1 MSNVN
6 ILTLKEYWANVSNA
20 IGTIASAKKTTGM
33 QILGNDGTNSHA
45 PNIDSAGNVST
56 KLVGSS
62 AIKGAN
68 STVTTAG
75 TRVQL
80 PDHACRKII
89 ITANRTNTGYIYIGG
104 SDVSSAVYGIELTEN
119 GQITLEI
126 SNSNLIY
133 IDASVDGE
141 GISYIAI

>member
-1 MSNVN
+1 LSNIN
-6 ILTLKEYWANVSNA
+6 ILTLREYWANVSNTT
-20 IGTIASAKKTTGM
+20 GTIASGKKTSGM
-33 QILGNDGTNSHA
+33 QILGNDGTNLYA
-45 PNIDSAGNVST
+45 PNIDSAGNISM
-56 KLVGSS
+56 KPVGSS

-68 STVTTAG
+68 SAVTTAG

-80 PDHACRKII
+80 PSYTCRKIV

-104 SDVSSAVYGIELTEN
+104 SNVSSTVYGIELVAN

-126 SNSNLIY
+126 SNTNLIY
-133 IDASVDGE
+133 IDASVNGE